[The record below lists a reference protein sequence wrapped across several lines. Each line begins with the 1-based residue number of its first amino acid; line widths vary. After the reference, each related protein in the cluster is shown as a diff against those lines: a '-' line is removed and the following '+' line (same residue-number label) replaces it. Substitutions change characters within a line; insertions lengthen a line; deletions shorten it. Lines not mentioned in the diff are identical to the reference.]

1 MEVVDFITAK
11 EKIHFF
17 ISANFLRTKRVKLL
31 KNIREI
37 KNRTLRLGSSNTKI
51 YNDNDFF
58 YNNNVS
64 FKNLFTKIDLT
75 YTYYINLPEAII
87 RHLKLPLEKR
97 IKIRIS
103 KKPKKH
109 RFHQNFTGFYK

>member
-17 ISANFLRTKRVKLL
+17 ISTNFLRTKRVKLL

-64 FKNLFTKIDLT
+64 FKNLLTKIDLT
-75 YTYYINLPEAII
+75 YTYYINLAEAII
-87 RHLKLPLEKR
+87 RYLKLPLEKH

-103 KKPKKH
+103 KKAQKTSIPSK
-109 RFHQNFTGFYK
+109 FYWFL